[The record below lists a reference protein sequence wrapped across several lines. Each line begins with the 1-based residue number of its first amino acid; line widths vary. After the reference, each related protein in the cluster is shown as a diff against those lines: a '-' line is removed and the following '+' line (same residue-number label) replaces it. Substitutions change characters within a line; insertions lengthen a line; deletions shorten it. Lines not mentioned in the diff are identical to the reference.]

1 MIYFNLV
8 IMLILILIAAEV
20 FSNALEHLGERL
32 KLSEGVTGSIF
43 AAVGTAMPETLIPLI
58 AILGY
63 QSTHGSAHEIGM
75 GGILGAPL
83 MLSTLAF
90 FILSL
95 SVLKKRGFE
104 GQIKAEKSGMLR
116 DLDFFL
122 MAYFIAALAMFV
134 PHHNQTIRIV
144 FGFSMVMIY
153 FIYLLRTI
161 QASSGMVS
169 LGHVTKADNSLLIS
183 KIGLPVNL
191 FFILLQVAIGLTI
204 EIMAAKGF
212 IYCIDQ
218 VSQIFGLSVLVF
230 SVLIIP
236 IATELPEKVNSV
248 IWIRRNK
255 DTLAVGN
262 LTGAMVFQGTLLP
275 AIGVI
280 LTPWEFRREIW
291 IVIFI
296 TLLAALWLRFLV
308 AKRELKIWHLFLNGS
323 MYFIYIFVMLK

>member
-8 IMLILILIAAEV
+8 VMLLLILIAAEV

-32 KLSEGVTGSIF
+32 QLSEGVTGSIF

-63 QSTHGSAHEIGM
+63 ESSHGSAHEIGM

-83 MLSTLAF
+83 MISTLAF

-95 SVLKKRGFE
+95 SVLNKRGFA
-104 GQIKAEKSGMLR
+104 GKIKAEKSGMLR

-134 PHHNQTIRIV
+134 PHHNQIIRIA
-144 FGFSMVMIY
+144 FGFSMVIIY
-153 FIYLLRTI
+153 FIYILRTI
-161 QASSGMVS
+161 QASSTMVS
-169 LGHVTKADNSLLIS
+169 LGHATKADNSLLIS

-204 EIMAAKGF
+204 EIIAAKGF

-218 VSQIFGLSVLVF
+218 VSQIFGFSVLVF

-248 IWIRRNK
+248 IWVRKNK

-275 AIGVI
+275 ALGVI
-280 LTPWEFRREIW
+280 LTPWEFRKEIW

-296 TLLAALWLRFLV
+296 TILAASWLRFLV
-308 AKRELKIWHLFLNGS
+308 AKSELKIWHLFLNGL
-323 MYFIYIFVMLK
+323 MYLTYIFVMLK